1 MARLEE
7 FASNMRSLGFRVNV
21 SDLDLRKVSRFLN
34 GEVRKIE
41 RVRKTALK
49 RAGSIVKRQLLGAV
63 KGKGS
68 GYRIAG
74 PHDARSELHDLLH
87 GETGGVGAPFG
98 IGDPRSIVV
107 ELRGEDTAV
116 IGWKKPSLRAR
127 IERFQSGSV
136 ARSYF
141 SEHFKDKFVR
151 HALYRRVFHEKPELG
166 KGENPWRLPT
176 DYSQPDRPV
185 VDPIQENARED
196 LPAWIEGN
204 IRSLV
209 EQGRAGDLAAVAMG
223 DYLKAEEDFR

>member
-7 FASNMRSLGFRVNV
+7 FASNMRSLGFRVDV

-34 GEVRKIE
+34 GEIRKIE

-74 PHDARSELHDLLH
+74 PHAARSELHDLLH
-87 GETGGVGAPFG
+87 GPTGGIGAPFG
-98 IGDPRSIVV
+98 IGDPRSIVI
-107 ELRGEDTAV
+107 ELRGEDGAV

-127 IERFQSGSV
+127 IERFQSGSA
-136 ARSYF
+136 ARALF
-141 SEHFKDKFVR
+141 DGQLHGPRNR
-151 HALYRRVFHEKPELG
+151 HWFYRVVHARNPNLSDDYKLPEG
-166 KGENPWRLPT
+166 Y
-176 DYSQPDRPV
+176 DQPDRPV

-209 EQGRAGDLAAVAMG
+209 RQGRAGDLAAAAMG
-223 DYLKAEEDFR
+223 DYLSDKEDFR

>member
-7 FASNMRSLGFRVNV
+7 FASNMRSLGFRVDV

-34 GEVRKIE
+34 GEIRKIE

-87 GETGGVGAPFG
+87 GKTGGVGAPFG

-107 ELRGEDTAV
+107 ELRGEDAAV
-116 IGWKKPSLRAR
+116 VGWKKPSLRNR
-127 IERFQSGSV
+127 VERFQFGSIARDFHGGELRH
-136 ARSYF
+136 ARSRYG
-141 SEHFKDKFVR
+141 
-151 HALYRRVFHEKPELG
+151 LYRVVHARNPNLSDDYKLPE
-166 KGENPWRLPT
+166 
-176 DYSQPDRPV
+176 DYDQPDRPV

-209 EQGRAGDLAAVAMG
+209 KQGRAGDLAAVAMG
-223 DYLKAEEDFR
+223 DYLSDKEDFR